1 MISIF
6 PFELKKLLQRK
17 AAFGAFIIFLLAI
30 FGLFYQ
36 HFFVGQISGYSA
48 DKIHG
53 REAVAINRRIAEKY
67 SGDLSEERVTNIIK
81 NYVNP
86 PAGRPPIFDVFS
98 YY

>member
-1 MISIF
+1 M
-6 PFELKKLLQRK
+6 
-17 AAFGAFIIFLLAI
+17 GTFIIFLLAI

-86 PAGRPPIFDVFS
+86 PAGPLYLMFLVIMWQTLLIVIF
-98 YY
+98 

>member
-1 MISIF
+1 M
-6 PFELKKLLQRK
+6 
-17 AAFGAFIIFLLAI
+17 GAFIIFLLAI

-81 NYVNP
+81 NHVNP
-86 PAGRPPIFDVFS
+86 PAGRPLYLMFLVIMWQTLLIVIF
-98 YY
+98 